1 MPEEV
6 EIPKGEG
13 VLVRSPASIK
23 LLSGNIEVWGA
34 EFNEIAVQMDGV
46 ELLVTSSTDSKVV
59 VDGHY
64 VKLESP
70 IPDWW
75 RELPEIVMDK
85 KTMFIGRVDSGK
97 SSTIVFTINK
107 IVRGG
112 STVSIIDSDV
122 GQSDLGPPGVIS
134 SKDVEKPVAH
144 TKLLEPDFMYF
155 IGDKTPSGHFLPM
168 VKGLLNA
175 LDRSR
180 SRTVLIN
187 TTGFVDGGAARAL
200 KRFKVEFLDPDILV
214 LIEKEEGDLDHIA
227 KMVPRDVK
235 VLKVRS
241 PVRDLT
247 KSRNYRI
254 AVRRA
259 LLRRYLSGATTR
271 KLDLRG
277 IELTNTFLTTGRA
290 KDEYIP
296 FLERILGVRV
306 RWMEESPDMLI
317 AITEGEVDR
326 RKIATLSDLLNKEVR
341 VGPMDVYKGL
351 YVGLIQ
357 GRECKSVGIIQSM
370 DIKEGWMNILTKYE
384 GPVDGIALG
393 YIRFNAEGEEL
404 GSRGMNLP

>member
-1 MPEEV
+1 MPGEV
-6 EIPKGEG
+6 EVPKGEG
-13 VLVRSPASIK
+13 VLVRSPAYIK

-34 EFNEIAVQMDGV
+34 EFDEISVQMEGV
-46 ELLVTSSTDSKVV
+46 ELLITSSIDSKLAI
-59 VDGHY
+59 DGHY

-75 RELPEIVMDK
+75 EELPETIAGKNTV
-85 KTMFIGRVDSGK
+85 FIGRVDSGK
-97 SSTIVFTINK
+97 SSTVVFTINR
-107 IVRGG
+107 IARSG

-134 SKDVEKPVAH
+134 SKDVGKPVIH

-168 VKGLLNA
+168 VKGLLDA
-175 LDRSR
+175 LNRSR
-180 SRTVLIN
+180 SDTVLIN

-200 KRFKVEFLDPDILV
+200 KRFKVEFLDPDIVV
-214 LIEKEEGDLDHIA
+214 LIEKEEGDLNHIA
-227 KMVPRDVK
+227 RTIPKDVK

-241 PVRDLT
+241 PVGDLI

-254 AVRRA
+254 TVRRA
-259 LLRRYLSGATTR
+259 LLRRYLSGAATR
-271 KLDLRG
+271 KLDLRE
-277 IELTNTFLTTGRA
+277 IELMNTFLMTGRV

-306 RWMEESPDMLI
+306 HWMEESPDMLI

-326 RKIATLSDLLNKEVR
+326 RKITMLSGLLNKEVR
-341 VGPMDVYKGL
+341 IGPMNVYKGL
-351 YVGLIQ
+351 YVGLIR
-357 GRECKSVGIIQSM
+357 GRDCKGVGIIQSM
-370 DIKEGWMNILTKYE
+370 DIREGWMSVLTKYE
-384 GPVDGIALG
+384 GPLDGIALG

-404 GSRGMNLP
+404 GSRGMNVP